1 MKKLLSLTL
10 IFTFSLLGCT
20 KSDIE
25 NDIEENISNK
35 ENIDVDYYVKYHYY
49 ADGGNHHCGFN
60 ITYLNSV
67 TSNSNPA
74 VNTIAHKAKSKTVEN
89 EIICGPF
96 KKGDKASIEMSN
108 ESSVV
113 SRLLE
118 ISVSKDN
125 SPFALRKSTNS
136 NKLEYTLD
144 Y

>member
-1 MKKLLSLTL
+1 MRKLFGLAL
-10 IFTFSLLGCT
+10 IFMLPLFGCT
-20 KSDIE
+20 E
-25 NDIEENISNK
+25 NDMEEKINNEEK
-35 ENIDVDYYVKYHYY
+35 VDIDEYYVKYHYY
-49 ADGGNHHCGFN
+49 ADGGVHFCGFN

-74 VNTIAHKAKSKTVEN
+74 VNTITHQAKSKTVEN

-118 ISVSKDN
+118 ISVSKN
-125 SPFALRKSTNS
+125 SSPFALRKSTDS
-136 NKLEYTLD
+136 RKLEYTID

>member
-1 MKKLLSLTL
+1 MRNLFGLAL
-10 IFTFSLLGCT
+10 ILTFSLLGCT
-20 KSDIE
+20 ETSIEEDINNDKKEDIE
-25 NDIEENISNK
+25 
-35 ENIDVDYYVKYHYY
+35 YYVKYHYY
-49 ADGGNHHCGFN
+49 ANGGVHFCGFN

-74 VNTIAHKAKSKTVEN
+74 VNTITHQAKSKTVEN

-118 ISVSKDN
+118 ISVSKN
-125 SPFALRKSTNS
+125 SSPFALRKSTDS
-136 NKLEYTLD
+136 RKLEYTID

>member
-49 ADGGNHHCGFN
+49 ADGGNYHCGFN

-74 VNTIAHKAKSKTVEN
+74 VNTITHKASKTVEN

-118 ISVSKDN
+118 ISVSKNN

-136 NKLEYTLD
+136 RKLEYTID